1 MDDTQNIEAIFS
13 KEIGSLVSRKFLL
26 AFSGGVDSVVLLD
39 LLVNVLKESDA
50 LRIIHINHNLNEHS
64 NDWAQFSSEICEKY
78 DLPLICES
86 VEPKRHGKGLE
97 ADARE
102 LRYQSFRDVIQ
113 DDEYLLTGH
122 HQDDQM
128 ETLLYR
134 IFRGTGIDGLMAI
147 RREIKFGKG
156 FLYRPML
163 NISREKIEEYAQLKN
178 LKWIYDSSNDDSSYD
193 RNFLRKDIIP
203 SIKKRWPSVENKVSR
218 LSVIAE
224 QSQLLLNELATEDVG
239 QLQNYNHLDIETL
252 SEKSYPRIIN
262 IFRFMIKKNN
272 MSVPSMRVLNEGIK
286 TLMHSKSKSPS
297 MTWNDNTIRRYKHRL
312 YFLNSALNSPNDL
325 SNEMSWDIKKTINL
339 GKNLGSIQ
347 ARFLNGEGISLNR
360 CPSNLAI
367 KYRKGGEEIKP
378 SGHKI
383 TKSLKNLF
391 QENNVLPWVR
401 DKIPLIYVDQELISV
416 GDLWF
421 NQDFKASANEDGFLI
436 TWDKKIDVI
445 HNS

>member
-134 IFRGTGIDGLMAI
+134 IFRGTGIDGLRAI

-203 SIKKRWPSVENKVSR
+203 LIKKRWPSVENKVSR

-224 QSQLLLNELATEDVG
+224 QNQLLLNELAIEDVG
-239 QLQNYNHLDIETL
+239 QLKNYNHLDIETL

-272 MSVPSMRVLNEGIK
+272 MNVPSMQVLNEGIK

>member
-203 SIKKRWPSVENKVSR
+203 LIKKRWPSVENKVSR

-224 QSQLLLNELATEDVG
+224 QNQLLLNELAIEDVG
-239 QLQNYNHLDIETL
+239 QLKNYNHLDIETL

-272 MSVPSMRVLNEGIK
+272 MSVPSMQVLNEGIK

>member
-13 KEIGSLVSRKFLL
+13 KEIGSLVNRKFLL

-50 LRIIHINHNLNEHS
+50 LRIIHINHNLNKHS

-203 SIKKRWPSVENKVSR
+203 LIKKRWPSVENKVSR

-224 QSQLLLNELATEDVG
+224 QNQLLLNELALEDVG
-239 QLQNYNHLDIETL
+239 QLKNYNHLDIETL

-272 MSVPSMRVLNEGIK
+272 MSVPSMQVLNEGIK

>member
-1 MDDTQNIEAIFS
+1 MDDSQNIEAIIS
-13 KEIGSLVSRKFLL
+13 KEINSLVSRKFLL

-39 LLVNVLKESDA
+39 LLVNSLKESDQ
-50 LRIIHINHNLNEHS
+50 LRVIHINHNLNQYS
-64 NDWAQFSSEICEKY
+64 DNWAQFSREICEKY
-78 DLPLICES
+78 GLPLIYAT
-86 VEPKRHGKGLE
+86 VKPKRQGKGLE
-97 ADARE
+97 AEART

-113 DDEYLLTGH
+113 DDEYLLTAH

-128 ETLLYR
+128 ETLLFR
-134 IFRGTGIDGLMAI
+134 IFRGTGIDGLRAI
-147 RREIKFGKG
+147 RRETKFGKG

-163 NISREKIEEYAQLKN
+163 NVSREEIEEYAQLRN
-178 LKWIYDSSNDDSSYD
+178 LKWIYDSSNDDSSFD

-203 SIKKRWPSVENKVSR
+203 SIKKRWPSVEKKVSR

-224 QSQLLLNELATEDVG
+224 QNHSLLNEFAIEDVG
-239 QLQNYNHLDIETL
+239 KLKNYNHLDIETL
-252 SEKSYPRIIN
+252 SGKSYPRIIN
-262 IFRFMIKKNN
+262 IFRFMITKNN
-272 MSVPSMRVLNEGIK
+272 MGVPSMRVLNEGIK
-286 TLMHSKSKSPS
+286 TLMTSQSKSPS
-297 MTWNDNTIRRYKHRL
+297 MTWNNNSIRRYKRKL
-312 YFLNSALNSPNDL
+312 YFLNSSLNSPNNL
-325 SNEMSWDIKKTINL
+325 SSDILWDIKKTINL
-339 GKNLGSIQ
+339 GENLGSIQ
-347 ARFLNGEGISLNR
+347 ARFLTGDGISLNR
-360 CPSNLAI
+360 CPTSLAI

-421 NQDFKASANEDGFLI
+421 NQDYKASGNEDGFLI

>member
-1 MDDTQNIEAIFS
+1 MDDTQNIEAIIS

-64 NDWAQFSSEICEKY
+64 NDWAQFSSEVCEKY
-78 DLPLICES
+78 NLPLICES

-97 ADARE
+97 ANARE
-102 LRYQSFRDVIQ
+102 LRYQSFRNVIQ

-134 IFRGTGIDGLMAI
+134 IFRGTGIDGLRAI

-156 FLYRPML
+156 VLYRPML

-224 QSQLLLNELATEDVG
+224 QNQLLLNELAIEDVG
-239 QLQNYNHLDIETL
+239 QLNNYNHLDIETL

-339 GKNLGSIQ
+339 GKNLGSIK

>member
-1 MDDTQNIEAIFS
+1 MDDTQNIEAIIS

-134 IFRGTGIDGLMAI
+134 IFRGTGIDGLRAI

-203 SIKKRWPSVENKVSR
+203 LIKKRWPSVENKVSR

-224 QSQLLLNELATEDVG
+224 QNQLLLNELAIEDVG
-239 QLQNYNHLDIETL
+239 QLKNYNHLDIETL

-272 MSVPSMRVLNEGIK
+272 MSVPSMQVLNEGIK

>member
-203 SIKKRWPSVENKVSR
+203 LIKKRWPSVENKVSR

-224 QSQLLLNELATEDVG
+224 QNQLLLNELATEDVG
-239 QLQNYNHLDIETL
+239 QLKNYNHLDIETL

-272 MSVPSMRVLNEGIK
+272 MSVPSMQVLNEGIK

>member
-134 IFRGTGIDGLMAI
+134 IFRGTGIDGLRAI

-203 SIKKRWPSVENKVSR
+203 LIKKRWPSVENKVSR

-224 QSQLLLNELATEDVG
+224 QNQLLLNELAIEDVG
-239 QLQNYNHLDIETL
+239 QLKNYNHLDIETL

-401 DKIPLIYVDQELISV
+401 DKIPLIYVDHELISV

>member
-1 MDDTQNIEAIFS
+1 MDDTQNIEAIIS

-134 IFRGTGIDGLMAI
+134 IFRGTGIDGLRAI

-224 QSQLLLNELATEDVG
+224 QNQLLLNELATEDVG
-239 QLQNYNHLDIETL
+239 QLKNYNHLDIETL

-272 MSVPSMRVLNEGIK
+272 MSVPSMQVLNEGIK

>member
-64 NDWAQFSSEICEKY
+64 NDWAQFSSEVCEKY
-78 DLPLICES
+78 GLPLICAS

-134 IFRGTGIDGLMAI
+134 IFRGTGIDGLRAI

-203 SIKKRWPSVENKVSR
+203 LIKKRWPSVENKVSR

-224 QSQLLLNELATEDVG
+224 QNQLLLNELAIEDVG
-239 QLQNYNHLDIETL
+239 QLKNYNHLDIETL

>member
-1 MDDTQNIEAIFS
+1 MDDTRNIEAIIS
-13 KEIGSLVSRKFLL
+13 KEINSLVSKKFLL
-26 AFSGGVDSVVLLD
+26 ALSGGIDSVVLLD
-39 LLVNVLKESDA
+39 VLVNLLKESDQ
-50 LRIIHINHNLNEHS
+50 LRIIHINHNLNQYS
-64 NDWAQFSSEICEKY
+64 DDWAQFSTQVSEKY
-78 DLPLICES
+78 DLPIICKS
-86 VEPKRHGKGLE
+86 VKPKRQGQGLE

-102 LRYQSFRDVIQ
+102 LRYQSFREVIQ

-134 IFRGTGIDGLMAI
+134 IFRGTGIDGLSGI
-147 RREIKFGKG
+147 KRETKFGKG
-156 FLYRPML
+156 VLYRPML
-163 NISREKIEEYAQLKN
+163 NISREKIEEYAQLKK

-193 RNFLRKDIIP
+193 RNFLRKDIVP
-203 SIKKRWPSVENKVSR
+203 SIKERWPSVEKKVSR

-224 QSQLLLNELATEDVG
+224 QNQLLLKELAAEDVG
-239 QLQNYNHLDIETL
+239 ELKNYNHLDIQTL
-252 SEKSYPRIIN
+252 SGKSDPRIVN
-262 IFRFMIKKNN
+262 IFRFMINKNK
-272 MSVPSMRVLNEGIK
+272 MGIPSMQVLNKGIK
-286 TLMHSKSKSPS
+286 ILMHSKSKSPS
-297 MTWNDNTIRRYKHRL
+297 MTWDNNIIRRYKHKL
-312 YFLNSALNSPNDL
+312 YFLNSSLNSPNNL
-325 SNEMSWDIKKTINL
+325 STEISWDIQKTINL
-339 GKNLGSIQ
+339 GKNLGSIHAQ
-347 ARFLNGEGISLNR
+347 FLTGDGISLNR
-360 CPSNLAI
+360 CPSSLAI

-421 NQDFKASANEDGFLI
+421 NQDYKASSNEDGFLI

>member
-134 IFRGTGIDGLMAI
+134 IFRGTGIDGLRAI

-224 QSQLLLNELATEDVG
+224 QNQLLLNELAIEDVG
-239 QLQNYNHLDIETL
+239 QLKNYNHLDIETL

>member
-224 QSQLLLNELATEDVG
+224 QNQLLLNELATEDVG
-239 QLQNYNHLDIETL
+239 QLKNYNHLDIETL

-272 MSVPSMRVLNEGIK
+272 MSVPSMQVLNEGIK

>member
-1 MDDTQNIEAIFS
+1 MDDTQNIEAIIS

-64 NDWAQFSSEICEKY
+64 NDWAQFSSEVCEKY
-78 DLPLICES
+78 GLPLICAS
-86 VEPKRHGKGLE
+86 VEPKRHVKGLE
-97 ADARE
+97 ADARK

-134 IFRGTGIDGLMAI
+134 IFRGTGIDGLRAI

-224 QSQLLLNELATEDVG
+224 QNQLLLNELAIEDVG
-239 QLQNYNHLDIETL
+239 QLKNYNHLDIETL

-401 DKIPLIYVDQELISV
+401 DKIPLIYVDDELISV

>member
-64 NDWAQFSSEICEKY
+64 NDWAQFSSEVCEKY

-203 SIKKRWPSVENKVSR
+203 LIKKRWPSVENKVSR

-224 QSQLLLNELATEDVG
+224 QNQLLLNELAIEDVG
-239 QLQNYNHLDIETL
+239 QLKNYNHLDIETL

-272 MSVPSMRVLNEGIK
+272 MSVPSMQVLNEGIK

>member
-1 MDDTQNIEAIFS
+1 MDDTQNIEAIIS

-97 ADARE
+97 ANARE

-224 QSQLLLNELATEDVG
+224 QNQLLLNELATEDVG
-239 QLQNYNHLDIETL
+239 PLKNYNHLDIETL

-272 MSVPSMRVLNEGIK
+272 MSVPSMQVLNEGIK

>member
-1 MDDTQNIEAIFS
+1 MDDTQNIEAIIS

-97 ADARE
+97 ANARE
-102 LRYQSFRDVIQ
+102 LRYQSFRNVIQ

-134 IFRGTGIDGLMAI
+134 IFRGTGIDGLRAI

-156 FLYRPML
+156 VLYRPML

-224 QSQLLLNELATEDVG
+224 QNQLLLNELAIEDVG
-239 QLQNYNHLDIETL
+239 QLNNYNHLDIETL

-272 MSVPSMRVLNEGIK
+272 MSVPSMQVLNEGIK

-297 MTWNDNTIRRYKHRL
+297 MTWNDNSIRRYKHRL

-347 ARFLNGEGISLNR
+347 ARFLNGDGISLNR

>member
-203 SIKKRWPSVENKVSR
+203 LIKKRWPSVENKVSR

-224 QSQLLLNELATEDVG
+224 QNQLLLNELAIEDVG
-239 QLQNYNHLDIETL
+239 QLKNYNHLGIETL

-272 MSVPSMRVLNEGIK
+272 MSVPSMQVLNEGIK

>member
-1 MDDTQNIEAIFS
+1 MDDTQNIEAIIS

-203 SIKKRWPSVENKVSR
+203 LIKKRWPSVENKVSR

-224 QSQLLLNELATEDVG
+224 QNQLLLNELAAEDVG
-239 QLQNYNHLDIETL
+239 QLKNYNHLDIETL

-272 MSVPSMRVLNEGIK
+272 MSVPSMQVLNEGIK

>member
-1 MDDTQNIEAIFS
+1 MDDTQNIEAIIS

-134 IFRGTGIDGLMAI
+134 IFRGTGIDGLRAI

-224 QSQLLLNELATEDVG
+224 QNQLLLNELAIEDVG
-239 QLQNYNHLDIETL
+239 HLKNYNHLDIETL

-272 MSVPSMRVLNEGIK
+272 MSVPSMQVLNEGIK

>member
-1 MDDTQNIEAIFS
+1 MDDTQNIEAIIS

-64 NDWAQFSSEICEKY
+64 NDWAQFSSEVCEKY

-134 IFRGTGIDGLMAI
+134 IFRGTGIDGLRAI

-224 QSQLLLNELATEDVG
+224 QNQLLLNELATEDVG
-239 QLQNYNHLDIETL
+239 QLKNYNHLDIETL

-272 MSVPSMRVLNEGIK
+272 MSVPSMQVLNEGIK

>member
-1 MDDTQNIEAIFS
+1 MDDTQNIEAIIS

-224 QSQLLLNELATEDVG
+224 QNQLLLNELATEDVG
-239 QLQNYNHLDIETL
+239 PLKNYNHLDIETL

-272 MSVPSMRVLNEGIK
+272 MSVPSMQVLNEGIK

>member
-1 MDDTQNIEAIFS
+1 MNDIQNIEAIVL
-13 KEIGSLVSRKFLL
+13 KEISSLVSRKFLL

-39 LLVNVLKESDA
+39 LLVNLLNESDQI
-50 LRIIHINHNLNEHS
+50 RIIHINHNLNKCS
-64 NDWAQFSSEICEKY
+64 DDWAQFSREICKKY
-78 DLPLICES
+78 DLPFIYAS
-86 VEPKRHGKGLE
+86 VKPNRQGKGLE
-97 ADARE
+97 ADARA
-102 LRYQSFRDVIQ
+102 LRYQSFREVIQ

-134 IFRGTGIDGLMAI
+134 IFRGTGIDGLRAI
-147 RREIKFGKG
+147 RRETKFGKG

-163 NISREKIEEYAQLKN
+163 NVSREEIEEYAQLRN
-178 LKWIYDSSNDDSSYD
+178 LKWIHDSSNDDSSYD

-203 SIKKRWPSVENKVSR
+203 SIKKRWPSVEKKVSR

-224 QSQLLLNELATEDVG
+224 QNQALLNEFAIEDTG
-239 QLQNYNHLDIETL
+239 AIKNYNHLDIETL
-252 SEKSYPRIIN
+252 SGKSYPRIIN
-262 IFRFMIKKNN
+262 IFRFMINKNN
-272 MSVPSMRVLNEGIK
+272 MGVPSMQVLNEGIK
-286 TLMHSKSKSPS
+286 TLIHSKSKSPS
-297 MTWNDNTIRRYKHRL
+297 MTWNDNSIRRYKRKL
-312 YFLNSALNSPNDL
+312 YFLNSSLNSPNNL
-325 SNEMSWDIKKTINL
+325 SSEISWDIKETINL
-339 GKNLGSIQ
+339 GENLGSIQ
-347 ARFLNGEGISLNR
+347 ARFLTGDGISLNR
-360 CPSNLAI
+360 CPANLAI

-421 NQDFKASANEDGFLI
+421 NQDYKASDNEDGFLI

>member
-1 MDDTQNIEAIFS
+1 MDDTQNIEAIIS

-134 IFRGTGIDGLMAI
+134 IFRGTGIDGLRAI

-224 QSQLLLNELATEDVG
+224 QNQLLLNELAIEDVG
-239 QLQNYNHLDIETL
+239 QLKNYNHLDIETL

-272 MSVPSMRVLNEGIK
+272 MSVPSMQVLNEGIK

>member
-134 IFRGTGIDGLMAI
+134 IFRGTGIDGLRAI

-203 SIKKRWPSVENKVSR
+203 LIKKRWPSVENKVSR

-224 QSQLLLNELATEDVG
+224 QNQLLLNELAIEDVG
-239 QLQNYNHLDIETL
+239 QLKNYNHLDIETL

-272 MSVPSMRVLNEGIK
+272 MSVPSMQVLNEGIK

>member
-1 MDDTQNIEAIFS
+1 MDDNQNIEAIVS
-13 KEIGSLVSRKFLL
+13 NEINSLDSRKLLL
-26 AFSGGVDSVVLLD
+26 AFSGGVDSIVLLD
-39 LLVNVLKESDA
+39 LLTNLVKESDQ
-50 LRIIHINHNLNEHS
+50 LRVIHINHNLNEYS
-64 NDWAQFSSEICEKY
+64 DDWAQFSSEVCENY
-78 DLPLICES
+78 DLPLINAS
-86 VEPKRHGKGLE
+86 VKPKRQGKGLE
-97 ADARE
+97 ADARA
-102 LRYQSFRDVIQ
+102 LRYQSFREIIQ
-113 DDEYLLTGH
+113 DNEYLLTGH

-134 IFRGTGIDGLMAI
+134 IFRGTGIDGLRAI

-224 QSQLLLNELATEDVG
+224 QNQLLLKELAAEDVG
-239 QLQNYNHLDIETL
+239 EIKNYNHLDIQTL
-252 SEKSYPRIIN
+252 SGKSDPRIVN
-262 IFRFMIKKNN
+262 IFRFMINKNK
-272 MSVPSMRVLNEGIK
+272 MGIPSMQVLNKGIK
-286 TLMHSKSKSPS
+286 ILMHSKAKSPS
-297 MTWNDNTIRRYKHRL
+297 MTWDNNIIRRYKHKL
-312 YFLNSALNSPNDL
+312 YFVNSSLNSPNNL
-325 SNEMSWDIKKTINL
+325 ATESSWDRQKTINL
-339 GKNLGSIQ
+339 GKNLGSIHAQ
-347 ARFLNGEGISLNR
+347 FLTGDGISLNR
-360 CPSNLAI
+360 CPSSLAI

-416 GDLWF
+416 GDLWI
-421 NQDFKASANEDGFLI
+421 NQDYKANNNEDGFLV
-436 TWDKKIDVI
+436 TWDKKMDVI

>member
-13 KEIGSLVSRKFLL
+13 KEIGSLVNRKFLL

-50 LRIIHINHNLNEHS
+50 LRIIHINHNLNKHW
-64 NDWAQFSSEICEKY
+64 NDWAQFSSEVCEKY

-203 SIKKRWPSVENKVSR
+203 LIKKRWPSVENKVSR

-224 QSQLLLNELATEDVG
+224 QNQLLLNELALEDVG
-239 QLQNYNHLDIETL
+239 QLKNYNHLDIETL

-272 MSVPSMRVLNEGIK
+272 MNVPSMQVLNEGIK

-312 YFLNSALNSPNDL
+312 YFLNSEQSNINSCATQ
-325 SNEMSWDIKKTINL
+325 S
-339 GKNLGSIQ
+339 
-347 ARFLNGEGISLNR
+347 FFV
-360 CPSNLAI
+360 
-367 KYRKGGEEIKP
+367 Y
-378 SGHKI
+378 KI
-383 TKSLKNLF
+383 L
-391 QENNVLPWVR
+391 
-401 DKIPLIYVDQELISV
+401 
-416 GDLWF
+416 
-421 NQDFKASANEDGFLI
+421 
-436 TWDKKIDVI
+436 
-445 HNS
+445 

>member
-1 MDDTQNIEAIFS
+1 MDDTQNIEAIIS

-203 SIKKRWPSVENKVSR
+203 LIKKRWPSVENKVSR

-224 QSQLLLNELATEDVG
+224 QNQLLLNELAIEDVG
-239 QLQNYNHLDIETL
+239 QLKNYNHLDIETL

-272 MSVPSMRVLNEGIK
+272 MSVPSMQVLNEGIK

>member
-1 MDDTQNIEAIFS
+1 MDDTQNIEAIIS

-134 IFRGTGIDGLMAI
+134 IFRGTGIDGLRAI

-203 SIKKRWPSVENKVSR
+203 LIKKRWPSVENKVSR

-224 QSQLLLNELATEDVG
+224 QNQLLLNELATEDVG

-272 MSVPSMRVLNEGIK
+272 MSVPSMQVLNEGIK